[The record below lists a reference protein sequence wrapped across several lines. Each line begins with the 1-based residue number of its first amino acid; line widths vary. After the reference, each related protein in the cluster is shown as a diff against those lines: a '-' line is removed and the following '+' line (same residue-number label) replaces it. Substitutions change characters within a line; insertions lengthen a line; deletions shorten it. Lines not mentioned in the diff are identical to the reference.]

1 MILANLW
8 CDALDALH
16 CVGLDLHVRVVELF
30 DKCGADAS
38 LKTLLELF
46 CALCDLV
53 AEIVCASESDILVE
67 VLTVFE
73 HAGEVR
79 TLVLLSRCPVCH
91 GD

>member
-1 MILANLW
+1 MVLANLGRN
-8 CDALDALH
+8 ALDALH

-67 VLTVFE
+67 VLTVLE
-73 HAGEVR
+73 HAAEVR
-79 TLVLLSRCPVCH
+79 ALVLLSCCPVCH
-91 GD
+91 SD